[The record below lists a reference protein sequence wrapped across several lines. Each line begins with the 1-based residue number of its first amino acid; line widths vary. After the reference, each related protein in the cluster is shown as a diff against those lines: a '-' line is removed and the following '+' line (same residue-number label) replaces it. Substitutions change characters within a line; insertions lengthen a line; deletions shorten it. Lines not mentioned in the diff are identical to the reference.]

1 MTNLHLRLENFEGPL
16 DLLLHLIEKDEID
29 IYDIPIG
36 RVTEQYLQYLADI
49 DSVDIDRAGEF
60 LVMAATLCQIK
71 ARMLLPRPVV
81 ETEESAVPGMEPGD
95 PREELVLRLLEY
107 SRFRQAA
114 GLLDSLAA
122 DRSAAFS
129 RWQEGSAPELPPL
142 ESSPG
147 GTATLQDLL
156 DAWQAL
162 LERRR
167 SPPVREIARE
177 PVTVA
182 ECMETIRQALAEQP
196 TGLKF
201 PDLFPP
207 DATRHELVA
216 TFLALLELLRLHE
229 VSVYQEGP
237 LGDIYLYRWGETVT
251 A

>member
-1 MTNLHLRLENFEGPL
+1 MTNLHLRLDNFEGPL
-16 DLLLHLIEKDEID
+16 DLLLHLIEQDEID

-36 RVTEQYLQYLADI
+36 RVTEQYLRYLDDI
-49 DSVDIDRAGEF
+49 DLVDIDRAGEF

-81 ETEESAVPGMEPGD
+81 ETETPLVPGVEPGD

-114 GLLDSLAA
+114 GLLADMAA
-122 DRSAAFS
+122 AQSASFP
-129 RWQEGSAPELPPL
+129 RWQEGAVPELPPV
-142 ESSPG
+142 EPSPG
-147 GTATLQDLL
+147 GSATMADLL
-156 DAWQAL
+156 QAWQAL

-167 SPPVREIARE
+167 PPPVRRIARE

-182 ECMETIRQALAEQP
+182 ECMDRIRRAVDENPA
-196 TGLKF
+196 GLTF
-201 PDLFPP
+201 QQLFAD
-207 DATRHELVA
+207 DADRHELVA

-229 VSVYQEGP
+229 ISAWQEGP
-237 LGDIYLYRWGETVT
+237 LGDIYLYRWGET